1 ALRARIW
8 DSAACKAWLLGHSCI
23 VTTVLLGA
31 FAVHGNYPAAW
42 WALGVLAV
50 LVAAWVVVALN
61 PRIAQPDTYSLPM
74 RRLLGFVAAGLDA
87 SVIPVMAY

>member
-1 ALRARIW
+1 IGFIAAGVLLAVTGSVVVMWPVVSGQGAASPLAWYLVVASALRARIW

-42 WALGVLAV
+42 W
-50 LVAAWVVVALN
+50 
-61 PRIAQPDTYSLPM
+61 
-74 RRLLGFVAAGLDA
+74 
-87 SVIPVMAY
+87 